1 MSVLGKLGRSIIA
14 GRQRQANK
22 LVYST
27 LLNLDDEAIRAA
39 GHTRAELQRKSVGA
53 IFF

>member
-1 MSVLGKLGRSIIA
+1 MSVLGKFGRSLLA

-22 LVYST
+22 VVYST
-27 LLNLDDEAIRAA
+27 LLGFDDETIRAA
-39 GHTRAELQRKSVGA
+39 GHTRAELQRRSIGA

>member
-1 MSVLGKLGRSIIA
+1 MSILGNIGRSLVA

-22 LVYST
+22 VVYST
-27 LLNLDDEAIRAA
+27 MLNLDDKSIRDA
-39 GHTRAELQRKSVGA
+39 GYTRAELQRRSIGA